1 MSRGQH
7 KAPAQFIT
15 DQHRRLL
22 QTLPFEDRHDFVN
35 AERGFLGRLDFN
47 KLESANG
54 TSIWDND
61 QYKFLQANAPDTAN
75 PSLWRQCQLTRIDG
89 LFHVSECI
97 YQVRGLDLSNVTFIE
112 GIEGLLVIDPLT
124 SKETAAAALG
134 LYRKHRDP
142 KRPVKTILYTHSHVD
157 HFGGV
162 RGVVTDDDLKKNN
175 VKILAPEGFM
185 EHAVS
190 ENVYTGVAMARR
202 AAYMYGSAL
211 PVGPHGQ
218 IGTGL
223 GQAVS
228 NGQVT
233 LIAPNVEIKRT
244 NEKLTLDGI
253 DMDFQMTPDSEAPS
267 EMLIYFPQWK
277 ALCAAENAT
286 HTFHNILTLRGALVR
301 DARSWA
307 KYLTETID
315 VFGDELEVVFAS
327 HHWPTWGNKEAVEFL
342 TTQRDIYAYV
352 HGQTVRLIN
361 KGYNGPEIAEMITL
375 PPALDNAWNARGYYG
390 SINHNV
396 KGIYQRYMGWFDAN
410 PAHLWEHIPVEKAKR
425 YARLAGGVRNLIHD
439 GRKAFETGDLRWAA
453 EVVNHAVYADPDNSE
468 ARNLLADIY
477 EQLGYGSECGIWRN
491 FYLSGITELRQGN
504 FGTPPRSAAQ
514 DVIRQ
519 LTPEMLFDYLA
530 VQINGPQAWDKKLDI
545 KIMLT
550 DTDVSYRLRLSN
562 GALIYSSSRRCSTEP
577 QATLKA
583 ITKTLPALL
592 AFGSDPVKLKTA
604 GITVEGDLSAFATL
618 TGLLDQGDRNFN
630 IVVPRGVSSQRTG
643 EMDAAGPGQRKAPTR
658 SVL

>member
-1 MSRGQH
+1 M
-7 KAPAQFIT
+7 
-15 DQHRRLL
+15 
-22 QTLPFEDRHDFVN
+22 PFEDRHDFVN
-35 AERGFLGRLDFN
+35 AEKGFLGRLDPN
-47 KLESANG
+47 KLESTNG
-54 TSIWDND
+54 IPIWNND
-61 QYKFLQANAPDTAN
+61 QYKFLQDTAPTTAN
-75 PSLWRQCQLTRIDG
+75 PSLWRQCQLTRMDG
-89 LFHVSECI
+89 LFQVKESI
-97 YQVRGLDLSNVTFIE
+97 YQVRGLDISNITFME

-124 SKETAAAALG
+124 SKETASAALG

-142 KRPVKTILYTHSHVD
+142 KRPVKTIMYTHSHVD

-162 RGVVTDDDLKKNN
+162 RGIVTEDDLKNN
-175 VKILAPEGFM
+175 DVKIVAPEGFL

-190 ENVYTGVAMARR
+190 ENIYTGVAMARR
-202 AAYMYGSAL
+202 ATYMYGTAL
-211 PVGPHGQ
+211 PVGPQGQ

-228 NGQVT
+228 NGQLT
-233 LIAPNVEIKRT
+233 LLAPNVQIKHT
-244 NEKLTLDGI
+244 NQNLTLDGI
-253 DMDFQMTPDSEAPS
+253 DMVFQMTPDSEAPS

-315 VFGDELEVVFAS
+315 MFGNDLEVVFAS
-327 HHWPTWGNKEAVEFL
+327 HHWPTWGNAESIEFV
-342 TTQRDIYAYV
+342 TTQRDIYAYA
-352 HGQTVRLIN
+352 HDQTVRLIN
-361 KGYNGPEIAEMITL
+361 QGYNGAEIAEMIKL
-375 PPALDNAWNARGYYG
+375 PPALDKAWNARGYYG

-425 YARLAGGVRNLIHD
+425 YARLAGGVRILIHD
-439 GRKAFETGDLRWAA
+439 GRKAFETGDFRWAA

-468 ARNLLADIY
+468 ARDLLADIY

-491 FYLSGITELRQGN
+491 FYLSGTTELRQGN
-504 FGTPPRSAAQ
+504 FGTPPRSDAQ
-514 DVIRQ
+514 DVIRE

-530 VQINGPQAWDKKLDI
+530 VQINGPRAWNIKLDI

-550 DTDVSYRLRLSN
+550 DTGASYRLRLSN
-562 GALIYSSSRRCSTEP
+562 GALIYSSGRRCSTEP

-583 ITKTLPALL
+583 TTKTLPALL

-604 GITVEGDLSAFATL
+604 GITVEGDLGAFATL

-630 IVVPRGVSSQRTG
+630 IVLPRGVSSQPAG
-643 EMDAAGPGQRKAPTR
+643 EMDAAGLGQRQAPTR